1 MGRLS
6 ASTTITLA
14 VATAIAWPASAGA
27 AAAAPTEIRDGP
39 ARFQV
44 LSPTLIRLEYAE
56 DGVFEDRPT
65 LTVPIRRAE
74 PAEVETER
82 HKGVREIR
90 TSNLV
95 LRYRIGSGP
104 FSSHNLRLKIETP
117 TTTRSVRPAFPPALP
132 ISSNTSA
139 PPKPLPNPDPDP
151 S

>member
-44 LSPTLIRLEYAE
+44 LSPTLIRLEYAH
-56 DGVFEDRPT
+56 DRVFEDRPT
-65 LTVPIRRAE
+65 LTVPIRKAE
-74 PAEVETER
+74 PAEGETDR

-104 FSSHNLRLKIETP
+104 FTSRNLRLKIQTP
-117 TTTRSVRPAFPPALP
+117 TTTRKVRPSFA
-132 ISSNTSA
+132 TVA
-139 PPKPLPNPDPDP
+139 PP
-151 S
+151 